1 MLAEKRKLLIID
13 DDTFVRQ
20 GIVAY
25 LEDSGYEVASAASGP
40 EGLAL
45 YKVFLP
51 ELVLSDLMMPNMG
64 GMEVLKQINEID
76 SDTPVIVISG
86 VGVMDD
92 VVSALRLGA
101 SDYLTKPIAD
111 MEVLEHAIRQGL
123 EHRDLVA
130 ENRRYREELEE
141 KNVELSHNLKII
153 ERDQQAGREVQ
164 ERLLPPSPVVKGEY
178 TISRHLNPSL
188 YLSGDFID
196 YAYFLDRYLGFY
208 LTDVAGHGASS
219 AFVTI
224 WLKYLVRNL
233 MRDTSV
239 FKDST
244 EEYVFTQ
251 GPNLLLQAINRELI
265 ATRLN
270 NHLTS
275 FQGTVDIVNHK
286 LRYAVG
292 GHLPLPILLTEDGAK
307 YLEGKGKPIGIF
319 KDVEW
324 KVYEIDLPEVFTL
337 LVFSDGI
344 LEIVPG
350 DDLEEKEKQLLQWV
364 SHMKN
369 EKKNSSMTIESV
381 CKTLSIDKND
391 DNPDDIA
398 VLMVKRGH

>member
-1 MLAEKRKLLIID
+1 MVTEKRKLLIID

-25 LEDSGYEVASAASGP
+25 LEDSGYEVKSAANGP

-45 YKVFLP
+45 CKTFQP
-51 ELVLSDLMMPNMG
+51 EIVLSDLMMPNMG
-64 GMEVLKQINEID
+64 GMEVLNKIAEIAPE
-76 SDTPVIVISG
+76 TPVIVISG
-86 VGVMDD
+86 VGVMND

-101 SDYLTKPIAD
+101 IDYLTKPIAD
-111 MEVLEHAIRQGL
+111 MAVLEHAIKKGL
-123 EHRDLVA
+123 SHRDLIS

-141 KNVELSHNLKII
+141 KNAALSKNLKII

-178 TISRHLNPSL
+178 TISRHMNPSL

-196 YAYFLDRYLGFY
+196 YAHFLERYLGFY

-251 GPNLLLQAINRELI
+251 GPNLLLQAVNRELI

-275 FQGTVDIVNHK
+275 FQGTVDIIRHK
-286 LRYAVG
+286 LRYSVG
-292 GHLPLPILLTEDGAK
+292 GHLPLPILITEEGAN
-307 YLEGKGKPIGIF
+307 YVPGKGKPIGIF

-324 KVYEIDLPEVFTL
+324 DVFEIDLPEKFTL
-337 LVFSDGI
+337 LVFSDGV
-344 LEIVPG
+344 LEIIPG
-350 DDLEEKEKQLLQWV
+350 DDLGEKEARLLTWAAQMT
-364 SHMKN
+364 SEMKS
-369 EKKNSSMTIESV
+369 ESLTIETV
-381 CKTLSIDKND
+381 CQSLGVDSNA

-398 VLMVKRGH
+398 VLMLKRGH